1 LAYHLLESRLSEFG
15 RQSRFAADEQRT
27 HMSLW
32 VIFRSPLTIGRD
44 LPTMDAA
51 PLAYFTNE
59 EAMAIDQHS
68 RSNRAQAHGPGLYKV
83 SPAK

>member
-1 LAYHLLESRLSEFG
+1 
-15 RQSRFAADEQRT
+15 
-27 HMSLW
+27 M
-32 VIFRSPLTIGRD
+32 IGRD

-51 PLAYFTNE
+51 PLAYYTNE

-68 RSNRAQAHGPGLYKV
+68 RSNRAQAHGTGLYKV